1 MDATIFIQK
10 ADDEI
15 ILCLNY
21 DGLYGIN
28 NINRFLQENNPHTP
42 FRWGLWTFKVG
53 DPVLFNESERFM
65 PVLYNNLKGTIVDI
79 EIDDDNECILFS
91 IEVDKA
97 LTELDVMH
105 QDLELLDSL
114 TQGKS
119 VVRFRVTRKKD
130 SDDDNDFA
138 DDTDIPF
145 QIAYAVSIH
154 KAQGLEYD
162 SLKVIITREVDEMIT
177 HNIFYTAITRSKM
190 HLKIYWSPESQER
203 ILSSFEVMDAKR
215 DASIFAA
222 QAKMRMRKR

>member
-1 MDATIFIQK
+1 
-10 ADDEI
+10 
-15 ILCLNY
+15 
-21 DGLYGIN
+21 
-28 NINRFLQENNPHTP
+28 
-42 FRWGLWTFKVG
+42 
-53 DPVLFNESERFM
+53 M

-79 EIDDDNECILFS
+79 GPDDENDCIWFS
-91 IEVDKA
+91 IEIDKA
-97 LTELDVMH
+97 LTELDVWH
-105 QDLELLDSL
+105 QDLELLDPI

-119 VVRFRVTRKKD
+119 VVKFRVTRKKD

-162 SLKVIITREVDEMIT
+162 SVKVIITKEVDEMIT
-177 HNIFYTAITRSKM
+177 HNIFYTAITRSKQ
-190 HLKIYWSPESQER
+190 HLKIYWSPESQEK

-222 QAKMRMRKR
+222 QSQMKMRKL